1 MTPKAQRIA
10 IATACGWGRPYQEG
24 VGYLPMTNAPD
35 YLDDL
40 NAIHKAEK
48 VLTKTE
54 LYAYGNI
61 LDDITRPKGIMEM
74 VYVHNPEAGMYPE
87 LYRATAA
94 QRAEAF
100 LRTLKLWE
108 ETP

>member
-10 IATACGWGRPYQEG
+10 IATACGWGRPY
-24 VGYLPMTNAPD
+24 PD
-35 YLDDL
+35 YLNDL
-40 NAIHKAEK
+40 NGMHEAEK
-48 VLTKTE
+48 ILTVGQRVT
-54 LYAYGNI
+54 YASQLCLIWTGHTDRAVPI
-61 LDDITRPKGIMEM
+61 WFWIE
-74 VYVHNPEAGMYPE
+74 
-87 LYRATAA
+87 ATAR